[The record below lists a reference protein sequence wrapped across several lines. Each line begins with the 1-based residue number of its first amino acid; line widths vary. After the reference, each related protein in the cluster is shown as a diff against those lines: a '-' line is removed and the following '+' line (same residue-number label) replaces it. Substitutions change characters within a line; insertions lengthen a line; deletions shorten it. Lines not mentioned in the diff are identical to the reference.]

1 MKEEWSLALKNNFMS
16 KRTLSLFFL
25 FDLAVVSF
33 IFLYFFYESEEDRI
47 KRQIEAANYCEVVS
61 DCQQVAVSKCPFGCY
76 IYVNK
81 DEGGRIE
88 ELLSGFQSNCEYG
101 CIEMKGV
108 DCVNNTCEVIH

>member
-1 MKEEWSLALKNNFMS
+1 MS
-16 KRTLSLFFL
+16 QRTLALFFL

-47 KRQIEAANYCEVVS
+47 KREIEAANYCEVVE

-76 IYVNK
+76 IYVRNT
-81 DEGGRIE
+81 EASRIE
-88 ELLSGFQSNCEYG
+88 EMLNGFQSSCEYG

-108 DCVNNTCEVIH
+108 DCINNKCEVIH